1 MNLSFGAKSMIAFV
15 LSVLFLILLTL
26 FESLL
31 SGVSAAT
38 ERGISLAFL
47 VLPGVIGVVYGILAV
62 RHKES
67 KIWVAYLGILL
78 NGLFA
83 LFHIFV
89 LSFAG

>member
-15 LSVLFLILLTL
+15 LSVLFLVLLTV
-26 FESLL
+26 FESML
-31 SGVSAAT
+31 SGVSTAT

-67 KIWVAYLGILL
+67 KIWVAYLSILL

-89 LSFAG
+89 ISFAG

>member
-1 MNLSFGAKSMIAFV
+1 MNLSFGAKSIIAFV
-15 LSVLFLILLTL
+15 LSILFLILLTL

-78 NGLFA
+78 NALFT

-89 LSFAG
+89 ISFAG

>member
-1 MNLSFGAKSMIAFV
+1 MNLGFGAKSMIAFV

-31 SGVSAAT
+31 SGVSDAT

-47 VLPGVIGVVYGILAV
+47 VLPGVIGIVYGILAI